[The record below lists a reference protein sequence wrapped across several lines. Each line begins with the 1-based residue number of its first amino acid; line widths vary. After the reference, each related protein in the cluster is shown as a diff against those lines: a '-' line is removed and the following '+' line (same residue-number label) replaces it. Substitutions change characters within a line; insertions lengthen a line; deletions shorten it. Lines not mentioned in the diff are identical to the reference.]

1 MTSTKDTKR
10 ALIKQLA
17 RYKAE
22 SGSTYE
28 ELAEELGYSVPAIN
42 FWLNKTNLPSE
53 SSIDNIKIFLASKG
67 LTTPTARL
75 SDPTVSELLVNLRTT
90 KDREGLT
97 LVELAEKVGVSEH
110 SLSNWFRGMSAPT
123 ALNAYHIRNFL
134 AGRSKQTNLFEDL
147 FEVQASQADMTLT
160 AEDGTQYI
168 SSRTVA
174 EWAEKQHNHLTRD
187 IEKYISILENADLR
201 SLKLENPDL
210 DSLNLESSNL
220 SFGSTVRVESYFMAD
235 SYQVED
241 NKRSYK
247 FYWCSRKGCEMI
259 ANKMTGKKGV
269 IFTAHYIETFH
280 DMEQAIKETAPQTAE
295 PIPEQTTAP
304 QADISPE
311 VAYIRSKLTD
321 VMAETDLRQIYED
334 LWNIQNF
341 VAMVK
346 PLNIDDKK

>member
-1 MTSTKDTKR
+1 MTSTKNTKL

-90 KDREGLT
+90 KEREGLT

-174 EWAEKQHNHLTRD
+174 EWAEKRHDNLVRD
-187 IEKYISILENADLR
+187 IEKYIEHLTDNSLE
-201 SLKLENPDL
+201 KQNPTL
-210 DSLNLESSNL
+210 GNGLNLENSNL
-220 SFGSTVRVESYFMAD
+220 SFGSTMRVESYFMAD

-280 DMEQAIKETAPQTAE
+280 DMEEAIKETAPQTAE
-295 PIPEQTTAP
+295 PIPEVTPAP